1 MASRYLRVKCEKC
14 SNEQNVFSHV
24 SSIVNCRKCKEPLAH
39 PAGGEAV
46 IHGEI
51 VKELG

>member
-1 MASRYLRVKCEKC
+1 MPGRFLKVRCKCGEEKDI
-14 SNEQNVFSHV
+14 FSH
-24 SSIVNCRKCKEPLAH
+24 STSIVYCDNCKEPLAH
-39 PAGGEAV
+39 PHGGEAV

>member
-1 MASRYLRVKCEKC
+1 MASKFFRVKCKC
-14 SNEQNVFSHV
+14 GNEQNVFSHA
-24 SSIVNCRKCKEPLAH
+24 SSVVNCRKCKEPLAH
-39 PAGGEAV
+39 PSGGEAV

>member
-1 MASRYLRVKCEKC
+1 MASRYYCVKCKC
-14 SNEQNVFSHV
+14 GSEQNVFSHA
-24 SSIVNCRKCKEPLAH
+24 SSVVNCDKCKEPLAH
-39 PAGGEAV
+39 PSGGEAV